1 MKKNWI
7 MFVLFCSAVILGLGI
22 LFEKAATHKATE
34 QQAETSAKMPA
45 GTLNADMAQTTFK
58 QNCMSC
64 HGTELQGGAGP
75 NLQKVGGK
83 LSPEQLYKKIES
95 GGGMMPSFKSK
106 LNDEDVANLA
116 RWLAEKK

>member
-1 MKKNWI
+1 
-7 MFVLFCSAVILGLGI
+7 MFVLFCSAAILGLGI

-34 QQAETSAKMPA
+34 QKAETAAKMPA
-45 GTLNADMAQTTFK
+45 VTLNADMAQTIFK

-64 HGTELQGGAGP
+64 HGTDLQGGAGP
-75 NLQKVGGK
+75 NLQKVGSK

-106 LNDEDVANLA
+106 LSNEEVANLA
-116 RWLAEKK
+116 SWLAEKK